1 MKKPPNTLFNTLQLL
16 PWCLQMYFYLIFE
29 YGGIALPQRVK
40 QIHVIMVNVFFN
52 GGIAINCSSWS
63 TITLI

>member
-40 QIHVIMVNVFFN
+40 QIHAIMVNVSFMVELLLTALA
-52 GGIAINCSSWS
+52 G
-63 TITLI
+63 LQLL